1 MDPMRNDERHWQD
14 DDLFQKLY
22 GLAPESGVS
31 DQHLIACRECSGRW
45 EALQLVRAEY
55 LSEAEAG
62 LVPES
67 RLIEQR
73 KSLWVRIDHPRRF
86 WLSKWAP
93 VAATSMM
100 LAAGLVLLHPDRPA
114 QAPISQTSVA
124 ARPSNAAAQISDAE
138 LFSDLSAMAAPVTPK
153 AAEPIRGLFEDSGS
167 EEEGSY

>member
-14 DDLFQKLY
+14 DDLFRKLY
-22 GLAPESGVS
+22 GLAAESGVS
-31 DQHLIACRECSGRW
+31 DQHLIACRGCSERW

-62 LVPES
+62 MVPES
-67 RLIEQR
+67 RLMEQR

-86 WLSKWAP
+86 WLAKWTP
-93 VAATSMM
+93 VAATSLM

-114 QAPISQTSVA
+114 PVLQTSQVA
-124 ARPSNAAAQISDAE
+124 RQSNGAAQISDAE
-138 LFSDLSAMAAPVTPK
+138 LFSDLSAMASPAAPK

-167 EEEGSY
+167 EEEGSF

>member
-1 MDPMRNDERHWQD
+1 MRSDERHWQD
-14 DDLFQKLY
+14 DDLFRKLY

-31 DQHLIACRECSGRW
+31 GEHLNACRECSERW
-45 EALQLVRAEY
+45 EALQLGRAEY

-62 LVPES
+62 LVPED

-73 KSLWVRIDHPRRF
+73 KSLWARIDHPRRF
-86 WLSKWAP
+86 GFSKWAP

-114 QAPISQTSVA
+114 QAPMPQASVTV
-124 ARPSNAAAQISDAE
+124 PSSNSAAQISDAE
-138 LFSDLSAMAAPVTPK
+138 LFSDLSAMASPTAPK
-153 AAEPIRGLFEDSGS
+153 AAEPIRGLFENSGT